1 MSELSALTKRKI
13 PGLLL
18 KLTVQCNVHLPFFAC
33 RAKDSVKHFHVTR
46 KDNSYVFG
54 FNEFATLQDFVNHF
68 ANQPLLGSDA
78 GMNNRQQKHK

>member
-1 MSELSALTKRKI
+1 MCIWHVFS
-13 PGLLL
+13 
-18 KLTVQCNVHLPFFAC
+18 H

-46 KDNSYVFG
+46 KDNTNYVFG

-78 GMNNRQQKHK
+78 GMNNCIQKHTQKTN

>member
-1 MSELSALTKRKI
+1 M
-13 PGLLL
+13 
-18 KLTVQCNVHLPFFAC
+18 FFAC
-33 RAKDSVKHFHVTR
+33 RAKDSVKHFHVAR

-78 GMNNRQQKHK
+78 GMC